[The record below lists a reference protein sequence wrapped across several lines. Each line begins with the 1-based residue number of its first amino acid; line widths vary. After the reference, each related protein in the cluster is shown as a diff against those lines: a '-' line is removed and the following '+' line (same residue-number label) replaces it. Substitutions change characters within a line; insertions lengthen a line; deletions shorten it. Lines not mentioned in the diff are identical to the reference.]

1 MADRKGARTDLH
13 GLFGTLSRKE
23 ESTIHLVW
31 AWFGAGK
38 THALRYFCHLCK
50 NGPQKLTCV
59 YTEFPKGV
67 KSFVDL
73 YRAFSFEME
82 IDSIKEAF
90 TEILTSPS
98 SEEYL
103 KRLRSISQDFEKA
116 GRALVLGTGEQPDYA
131 MRWLRGENIPLKD
144 LRTLGIN
151 ARISSTEDALRVLR
165 CIVFLEA
172 SAAKSQ
178 RRMGRLIWILDEFQV
193 VADLR
198 QTARD
203 DITGSLHSLFNR
215 VPANLTIFISFS
227 GKPERKFPPW
237 VSRELGDRIGIERVI
252 LLPPLTSME
261 ALEFVRD
268 LLAQFR
274 PDSSSRPPGPFF
286 PFDETAVHEVVEIIQ
301 HSKSELKP
309 RRLMQCLNAALE
321 EAEPQIA
328 DGKAS
333 IIDATLVRRCLEG
346 RVFSD

>member
-1 MADRKGARTDLH
+1 M
-13 GLFGTLSRKE
+13 
-23 ESTIHLVW
+23 VW

-103 KRLRSISQDFEKA
+103 RRLRSISQDFEKA

-144 LRTLGIN
+144 LRTLGMN

-178 RRMGRLIWILDEFQV
+178 GRMGRQRGVRLEVFVDIGLLEKEDPTKYTYRFTPFGTEFMRDFIQAPNLESFLMQHFFESVNQSFGCNAKPFHDCKDRFLELLLPGHNLLASGLGYAPLHETLLLTILRNLGGSQRVYFELSWGIEAVKELQR
-193 VADLR
+193 AYP
-198 QTARD
+198 D
-203 DITGSLHSLFNR
+203 DIKFNINR
-215 VPANLTIFISFS
+215 QGEIRYVKFS
-227 GKPERKFPPW
+227 RGFPPQA
-237 VSRELGDRIGIERVI
+237 
-252 LLPPLTSME
+252 LT
-261 ALEFVRD
+261 
-268 LLAQFR
+268 
-274 PDSSSRPPGPFF
+274 
-286 PFDETAVHEVVEIIQ
+286 
-301 HSKSELKP
+301 
-309 RRLMQCLNAALE
+309 
-321 EAEPQIA
+321 
-328 DGKAS
+328 
-333 IIDATLVRRCLEG
+333 
-346 RVFSD
+346 